1 MKPAA
6 GRRVLVTGGMAS
18 PGQAIVQHL
27 AGSVSKVAFAGGRR
41 QDGIALAEE
50 TAARFIPGDC
60 QRKGGVEQIVADA
73 VGALGG
79 LDGLVWTDGARHT
92 ARISETTDSAWDAI
106 LEGNL
111 VVPFRFAK
119 ACMPALS
126 VGGGSIVFVAS
137 GTAARTEMELGACSV
152 AGRALNWLANMLA
165 VEGGPR
171 GVSANTIC
179 LGDIAATA
187 GSIANEPQLRDL
199 GPPFVPPAGRLASTE
214 DVARAV
220 EFFLLGSSG
229 TCTGASLTIDGGL
242 RAALRAIKV
251 HLQ

>member
-1 MKPAA
+1 
-6 GRRVLVTGGMAS
+6 MAS

-27 AGSVSKVAFAGGRR
+27 AGSGSKVAFAGGRQ

-60 QRKGGVEQIVADA
+60 KREGGVEQIVAAA
-73 VGALGG
+73 VGTLGG

-92 ARISETTDSAWDAI
+92 ARISETTDSAWDSI

-111 VVPFRFAK
+111 VAPFRFAK

-126 VGGGSIVFVAS
+126 DGGGSIVFVAS

-152 AGRALNWLANMLA
+152 AGRALIWLTKMLA

-171 GVSANTIC
+171 GVSANAIC
-179 LGDIAATA
+179 LGDVAAIAR
-187 GSIANEPQLRDL
+187 SIANEPQLRDL

-220 EFFLLGSSG
+220 EFFLRGSSR

-242 RAALRAIKV
+242 RASLRAIKV